1 MDTLMG
7 KILIN
12 LSVVA
17 LLTSC
22 SNTMHKNHES
32 VDHSKDIK
40 TADSFAFGPAA
51 NIQKAQSQMDGLANY
66 IQEAG
71 GDIKKVFNELNQIST
86 PSDNSYSQSFVR
98 GIISENGRLT
108 CVQDYKVAVDV
119 DPRNL
124 GTHVK
129 KFSGMS
135 YSLVNKA
142 IKAFENTPDNEIMTT
157 YANLPTRTPD
167 PQNKSK
173 FLAEKHVLVIYGR
186 KALLGEQLNKQQ
198 HSKFMC
204 YIAYPVK

>member
-1 MDTLMG
+1 MR
-7 KILIN
+7 KALIN
-12 LSVVA
+12 LSILVS
-17 LLTSC
+17 LTSC
-22 SNTMHKNHES
+22 TNIIQKNHEE
-32 VDHSKDIK
+32 VDHSKDVKIK
-40 TADSFAFGPAA
+40 EVFAIGPAA
-51 NIQKAQSQMDGLANY
+51 SIQKAESQMDGLAGY

-86 PSDNSYSQSFVR
+86 PSDNSYSQNFVR
-98 GIISENGRLT
+98 GVMSEGGRLT

-124 GTHVK
+124 GMHVK
-129 KFSGMS
+129 KFNGMP

-142 IKAFENTPDNEIMTT
+142 IKAFEQTPDNEIMTT
-157 YANLPTRTPD
+157 YANLPTTIQD
-167 PQNKSK
+167 PQHKKK

-186 KALLGEQLNKQQ
+186 KALLGSQLNKQQ